1 MLVDII
7 FLLIFTIHILHG
19 EKEPSLDVSRN
30 YNYDEDLKNYCIVI
44 EKYSIIELNTGQNLT

>member
-7 FLLIFTIHILHG
+7 FLLIFIIHILHG

-44 EKYSIIELNTGQNLT
+44 EKYSIIELNLTQQ

>member
-7 FLLIFTIHILHG
+7 FVLNFLIHILHG
-19 EKEPSLDVSRN
+19 EKGPNLDVSRN

-44 EKYSIIELNTGQNLT
+44 EKYSIIELNSTQQ